1 MIPAQ
6 KLTALRGR
14 AILAAMEKIFCARC
28 GQVMTQALVGGRM
41 RPNCTDCSYVQ
52 FQNPVPGAG
61 VLIEMEGGVVLIR
74 RGHEPHK
81 GRWALPAGFIE
92 ADESIEE
99 AAIREC
105 KEETGLDV
113 ELIEMFHVD
122 SFPNDPTPQSGIII
136 FYRVRPTGG
145 DLTPGDDATE
155 AAVFSPENLPHD
167 LAFRTHRAALK
178 KWAGLHGAVA
188 KFAAPKDEVYP
199 LAPDL
204 LIRRALPEDEHA
216 VLELL
221 TLVPANA
228 SLSQAELHAAHVR
241 FQEST
246 AIDVLVA
253 EHNGE
258 ITGFLVL
265 SYVPALT
272 GLRAW
277 IDDVA
282 VSSAHR
288 RKGIG
293 QSLVE
298 AAIQRASRR
307 GATHLFMDTS
317 RGNPDV
323 RDFYRSC
330 GFEENGVAPLH
341 IR

>member
-1 MIPAQ
+1 M
-6 KLTALRGR
+6 KTL
-14 AILAAMEKIFCARC
+14 EKIFCTRC
-28 GQVMTQALVGGRM
+28 GHIMEEALAGGRI
-41 RPNCTDCSYVQ
+41 RPKCPDCGFVQ
-52 FQNPVPGAG
+52 YKNPIPGAG
-61 VLIEMEGGVVLIR
+61 VLVEMDGGVVLIR
-74 RGHEPHK
+74 RGHNPHK

-99 AAIREC
+99 AALREC

-145 DLTPGDDATE
+145 TLAPGDDAIE
-155 AAVFSPENLPHD
+155 AAVFPPDGLPVD
-167 LAFRTHRAALK
+167 IAFRTHRAALK
-178 KWAGLHGAVA
+178 RWAGLHGATA
-188 KFAAPKDEVYP
+188 SFTAPKDETYP
-199 LAPDL
+199 LAPDV
-204 LIRRALPEDEHA
+204 LIRRALPEDEDII
-216 VLELL
+216 LRLL
-221 TLVPANA
+221 SLIPANEN
-228 SLSQAELHAAHVR
+228 LSEAEIHAAHIR

-253 EHNGE
+253 ERQGE
-258 ITGFLVL
+258 IAGFLVL
-265 SYVPALT
+265 SYVSALT

-277 IDDVA
+277 VDDVA
-282 VSSAHR
+282 VSPSHR

-293 QSLVE
+293 QAMVE

-317 RGNPDV
+317 RGNPDAM
-323 RDFYRSC
+323 DFYRTC
-330 GFEENGVAPLH
+330 GFEEDGVAPLH